1 MKTIIKSIAILFFAQ
16 LIISQPA
23 LAAGQPDSSTLDYF
37 SRNGIYYYNPSG
49 NCNEGTN
56 AGYGTA
62 IIKGNTAAEK
72 VWSGLISLGFTE
84 EQTAGIM
91 GNMQHESVSFNP
103 AQHEGSQY
111 RKYWPMA
118 LNENSDKS
126 YGLGL
131 IQWSGGRR
139 VNLYN
144 YIKEQAPDF
153 VKYLNNPEQ
162 YSMKNG
168 NIYGM
173 NGDSFI
179 QVAGSEAADKLYS
192 LELTFLYNELKNHK
206 SYSDIFNQKTVY
218 DSAKF
223 FLEHVEIPQNP
234 TIENHMNRA
243 TDAEKWYNQFHGT
256 SISNTTYSS
265 TSNSL
270 TSADSSK
277 NYLGNQILTS
287 AEQSTISNNRS
298 LYEQMVEGTQ
308 IPWRIMATIH
318 YRNNQLSRTSNNEHG
333 IFNIESKTYP
343 TGEINDSTFV
353 QMGKDAISATY
364 NLYSRGINFSNNN
377 DIKRFFF
384 AVNGSSEKYK
394 QQARDL
400 GFSEDEANRGEGS
413 PYVMNKAD
421 QQRDPSHNSTTWGEL
436 SNDALSYP
444 ANQLYG
450 AFLVY
455 GAIGGTSNNNG
466 CSNGTPDSGNMSL
479 NDTALAFAWPVGDQH
494 VGTMTP
500 TEAYKKAYTQV
511 GLSHVM
517 PGGSSCD
524 VFVATVARYSGV
536 DTNFGCCGV
545 QSNSIPHLERS
556 DKWEEITYTNI
567 NDTSFL
573 RPGDVLTVP
582 GHIKMYVEKDGKG
595 YIAQASYGHHSGE
608 LTNKI
613 LLKDVMGRGNYR
625 VWRYKG

>member
-1 MKTIIKSIAILFFAQ
+1 MKKIFTSIFA
-16 LIISQPA
+16 LIIVQLLLLQPA
-23 LAAGQPDSSTLDYF
+23 FAANQPDPAVLDYF

-49 NCNEGTN
+49 NCETTTG
-56 AGYGTA
+56 GGGTA

-91 GNMQHESVSFNP
+91 GNMQHESNSFNP

-111 RKYWPMA
+111 RKHWPMA
-118 LNENSDKS
+118 LDANTDKS

-144 YIKEQAPDF
+144 YVKEQAPDYL
-153 VKYLNNPEQ
+153 KYFNNPEQ

-168 NIYGM
+168 NIYGL
-173 NGDSFI
+173 NGDGFI
-179 QVAGSEAADKLYS
+179 QVAGSAGDQLFS
-192 LELTFLYNELKNHK
+192 LELTFLYNELKGHK
-206 SYSDIFNQKTVY
+206 SYSGIFEQKTVY

-234 TIENHMNRA
+234 TIEHHMNRA

-256 SISNTTYSS
+256 TISNSTYSS
-265 TSNSL
+265 TSNSV
-270 TSADSSK
+270 TGTNNSK
-277 NYLGNQILTS
+277 DYNGNPILTS
-287 AEQSTISNNRS
+287 EQQSTISKNQS

-308 IPWRIMATIH
+308 IPWRAMAAIH
-318 YRNNQLSRTSNNEHG
+318 YRNTGLSRTSNNPHG
-333 IFNIESKTYP
+333 IFNIESKTYN
-343 TGEINDSTFV
+343 TGEIDDSTFI
-353 QMGKDAISATY
+353 QMGKDAISSEYYIYA
-364 NLYSRGINFSNNN
+364 RGVNFTNDN

-384 AVNGSSEKYK
+384 SVDGASEKYK

-400 GFSEDEANRGEGS
+400 GLSEDEANRGEGS

-421 QQRDPSHNSTTWGEL
+421 QQRDPSHNTTTWGEIVNGNL
-436 SNDALSYP
+436 TYP
-444 ANQLYG
+444 ANPTYG

-455 GAIGGTSNNNG
+455 GALGGAGQSG
-466 CSNGTPDSGNMSL
+466 CSDGTPDSGNMTL
-479 NDTALAFAWPVGDQH
+479 NEAALAFAWPVGDPH

-536 DTNFGCCGV
+536 DTSFGCCGV
-545 QSNSIPHLERS
+545 QSSSIPHLERS
-556 DKWEEITYTNI
+556 DKWEEIKYNDV

-595 YIAQASYGHHSGE
+595 YVAQASYGNHSGE

-613 LLKDVMGRGNYR
+613 LLKDTMGRGNYR
-625 VWRYKG
+625 VWRFKG